1 MPLIKSSSPGAFKQ
15 NVRTLMG
22 EVGKSPHVQSRKQA
36 LAVAFSEQRRAKHRA
51 LGGSLTPGESMPH
64 ASIKAPFHVGAIHSA
79 VPGRTDH
86 HSMSVPAGAYVFP
99 ADHVN
104 SLGQG
109 NSVAGMAKLNVRFP
123 SSHHMPHGQ
132 GPPQPRMAGLG
143 AAAGGVRGGL
153 GSPVPIMAAG
163 GEFVVH
169 PHHVLKLGGGDIKRG
184 HEILD
189 KEVLEQRKRHIKTL
203 RKLPPPAKS

>member
-1 MPLIKSSSPGAFKQ
+1 M
-15 NVRTLMG
+15 
-22 EVGKSPHVQSRKQA
+22 
-36 LAVAFSEQRRAKHRA
+36 
-51 LGGSLTPGESMPH
+51 
-64 ASIKAPFHVGAIHSA
+64 
-79 VPGRTDH
+79 
-86 HSMSVPAGAYVFP
+86 FP

-109 NSVAGMAKLNVRFP
+109 NSVAGLAKLNARFP
-123 SSHHMPHGQ
+123 SPHMPHGH

-189 KEVLEQRKRHIKTL
+189 KEVLEQRKKHIQTL

>member
-22 EVGKSPHVQSRKQA
+22 EVGKSPHVQSRQQA
-36 LAVAFSEQRRAKHRA
+36 LAIAYATRRRKRA
-51 LGGSLTPGESMPH
+51 LGGKLTPGESMPH
-64 ASIKAPFHVGAIHSA
+64 ASMKSPFHVGPILSA

-86 HSMSVPAGAYVFP
+86 HAISVPAGAYVFP

-109 NSVAGMAKLNVRFP
+109 NSVAGLAKLHARFP
-123 SSHHMPHGQ
+123 TSHMPHGP
-132 GPPQPRMAGLG
+132 GPPTPKMAGLG
-143 AAAGGVRGGL
+143 SSAGGARGGL
-153 GSPVPIMAAG
+153 GDPVDIAAAG
-163 GEFVVH
+163 GEFIVQ
-169 PHHVLKLGGGDIKRG
+169 PHHVLKIGKGSLKRG
-184 HEILD
+184 HEALD
-189 KEVLEQRKRHIKTL
+189 REVLEQRKRHIKTL